1 MVMNVRGSRKRFYIT
16 IVLWIIVFEGVGA
29 ILFLFSIP
37 SMDKSAVYFGFS
49 KARLLLAIAALFAVL
64 FFMAIAIGVSVSPR
78 LYDYV
83 YARVIVLIEPVTQ
96 YVNLLFTLIF
106 WACLGVLLTA
116 YINSPLVPDQNVTKA
131 IFLRAQSIVIWASL
145 ICMQFGFV
153 LRAVRAEATSGKV
166 DYFSRESV
174 RGVLVTAFIQFTLC
188 QWAIL
193 ILNIPVFTVIKD
205 WYWHFYKRDLANI
218 WLFPLLLIVALVVI
232 HLALKSQTRVLIG
245 LVMMM
250 ALGYLL
256 QIGFGFVEGGG
267 YQAIKERYMRG
278 GRPAYAEVVS
288 DSDFE
293 FRDIF
298 LLEYEGRGDYFIR
311 TKPPGYLLLY
321 ASTQEIFNPGHTGSK
336 YSDNLNHLVDRM
348 SIIFPFISMLVVPV
362 IALLAKTIG
371 MDPEDRVL
379 STIVY
384 ISLPSVLLFTLQL
397 DQVILPLLFSI
408 GLLLGILT
416 LRSGNI
422 VYALITGAFLF
433 MATLISYSLIALLP
447 MLLIYFSL
455 NLLPWVKVSITF
467 RKYAKIFLALMV
479 GFLLFYGIF
488 AFLFDF
494 ELSSNFLESISFHE
508 LSKGSTES
516 PRDFFGSIILNIS
529 ELVNWLS
536 LPLLILFALQLHE
549 SFSQISARRLD
560 QQGVLF
566 IASQLVLLGLLVM
579 GSSQGEVARLWMFL
593 FPLFSIFIA
602 SQLRALFQQ
611 RRRASLY
618 YLLSILGTSLLM
630 LKYQFPYQ

>member
-1 MVMNVRGSRKRFYIT
+1 MNVCGIKKRFNIA

-29 ILFLFSIP
+29 LFFLFSIP
-37 SMDKSAVYFGFS
+37 SMDTNAVYFGFS

-78 LYDYV
+78 LCDYV

-116 YINSPLVPDQNVTKA
+116 FINSPLVPDQNVTKA

-145 ICMQFGFV
+145 ICLQFGFA
-153 LRAVRAEATSGKV
+153 LRAVRAESTSGKV
-166 DYFSRESV
+166 DYLSRESV

-232 HLALKSQTRVLIG
+232 RLALKSQTRVLIG

-298 LLEYEGRGDYFIR
+298 
-311 TKPPGYLLLY
+311 
-321 ASTQEIFNPGHTGSK
+321 EIS
-336 YSDNLNHLVDRM
+336 
-348 SIIFPFISMLVVPV
+348 
-362 IALLAKTIG
+362 
-371 MDPEDRVL
+371 
-379 STIVY
+379 
-384 ISLPSVLLFTLQL
+384 ISL
-397 DQVILPLLFSI
+397 
-408 GLLLGILT
+408 
-416 LRSGNI
+416 
-422 VYALITGAFLF
+422 
-433 MATLISYSLIALLP
+433 
-447 MLLIYFSL
+447 
-455 NLLPWVKVSITF
+455 
-467 RKYAKIFLALMV
+467 
-479 GFLLFYGIF
+479 
-488 AFLFDF
+488 
-494 ELSSNFLESISFHE
+494 
-508 LSKGSTES
+508 
-516 PRDFFGSIILNIS
+516 II
-529 ELVNWLS
+529 
-536 LPLLILFALQLHE
+536 P
-549 SFSQISARRLD
+549 
-560 QQGVLF
+560 
-566 IASQLVLLGLLVM
+566 
-579 GSSQGEVARLWMFL
+579 
-593 FPLFSIFIA
+593 
-602 SQLRALFQQ
+602 
-611 RRRASLY
+611 
-618 YLLSILGTSLLM
+618 
-630 LKYQFPYQ
+630 